1 VSALFGDLRDGLR
14 VFRINPGDL
23 SAVRPIAMGKGA
35 AVGAHHQRPA
45 ALHAAL
51 RVVRIVA
58 TLLAAI
64 DSYGVQ
70 ARASPGRTQEIAWLS
85 ASARDAC
92 WRRSSARA

>member
-14 VFRINPGDL
+14 VFRTNPGAL

-70 ARASPGRTQEIAWLS
+70 ARASPGRAGDRMFVGVS
-85 ASARDAC
+85 P
-92 WRRSSARA
+92 